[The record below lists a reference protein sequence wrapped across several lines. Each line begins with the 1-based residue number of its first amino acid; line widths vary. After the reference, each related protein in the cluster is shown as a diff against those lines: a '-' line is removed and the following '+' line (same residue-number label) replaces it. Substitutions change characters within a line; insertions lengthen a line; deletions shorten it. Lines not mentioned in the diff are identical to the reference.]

1 MIRIRL
7 PVFVLCWACSLNL
20 SAQTLELSS
29 TGQLLDGVA
38 ALVNDGIVLTTEL
51 DREMQ
56 RIVGRLNEQGTPVP
70 DMNTLMPQ
78 VLERLVITRIQL
90 QRAER
95 IGIQIPDETLNFAL
109 SNVAQRNGISLSELP
124 ILLAEQGIDY
134 SGYRAELREQLAV
147 EQLRQRDVMG
157 RIVVTPRELDEFI
170 ERQQGRAS
178 SSEEFALSHILIST
192 AAGASGQEISVAE
205 QRINEIHERAING
218 ESFAELAVA
227 FSDGQNALEGG
238 SLGWRRGDELPTLFA
253 NVVPGLQHG
262 QVSEP
267 LRSASGF
274 HIVRLDDSRGTEP
287 VMEQQTWARHIL
299 IATNAVLDNE
309 AVRQKLLEIRQQ
321 IIDGDEFEAVAKV
334 ISEDPGS
341 AVDGGDL
348 GWQGPGTFVP
358 EFQAICDTLEIDEIS
373 QPFQTSF
380 GWHLIQLIDRR
391 LHDTTEEVER
401 QRAIMAIRN
410 SKLEEETELWARRL
424 RDQAFVEYRL

>member
-7 PVFVLCWACSLNL
+7 PFFVLCWACSLNL

-56 RIVGRLNEQGTPVP
+56 RIVARLNEQGTPVP

-238 SLGWRRGDELPTLFA
+238 SLDWRRGDELPTLFA

-299 IATNAVLDNE
+299 IATNAVLDDE

>member
-7 PVFVLCWACSLNL
+7 PVFVLCWTCSLNL

-309 AVRQKLLEIRQQ
+309 AVKQKLLEIRQQ

-348 GWQGPGTFVP
+348 GWQGPDTFVP

-401 QRAIMAIRN
+401 QRAVMAIRN

>member
-348 GWQGPGTFVP
+348 GWQGPATFVP
-358 EFQAICDTLEIDEIS
+358 EFQATCDTLEIDEIS